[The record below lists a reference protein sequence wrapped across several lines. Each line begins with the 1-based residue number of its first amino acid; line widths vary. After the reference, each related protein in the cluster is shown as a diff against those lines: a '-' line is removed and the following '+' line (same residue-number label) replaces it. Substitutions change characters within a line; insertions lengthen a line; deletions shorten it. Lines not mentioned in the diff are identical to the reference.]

1 MTENKKPERSINKK
15 TLNKDGKIEEENQKI
30 FNKVVNKKVVDKRL
44 LMKDYQ

>member
-15 TLNKDGKIEEENQKI
+15 TLNQDGKIEEENQKI